1 MEVLKIFFHSNLR
14 FLRERKRFSQE
25 DFAALM
31 GIKRTKLH
39 ALESGQT
46 KNPTAED
53 LLKFSDHFKI
63 SIDALM
69 RIDMRLLKESEIR
82 ELQANSKSH
91 LSGANLRV
99 LAITVDKQDKEN
111 AEYVP
116 IKAKAGYRSG
126 YNNPEFIAGLPK
138 LSLPNLPR
146 HGTYRMFPTTGDSM
160 LPIPEESDVIAQYV
174 QDWNKLK
181 PETPCIVILKG
192 EQDFVFKLV
201 TVHKEGT
208 LSLKSLNK
216 AYEPYTVESSEVL
229 EVWQFYS
236 YQTKTFPEPVT
247 EFQDLSGGIQE
258 ILAGIN
264 QLKKRMK

>member
-1 MEVLKIFFHSNLR
+1 MEVLKIFFYSNLR

-69 RIDMRLLKESEIR
+69 RMDLTLLNESEIR
-82 ELQANSKSH
+82 TLQA
-91 LSGANLRV
+91 ANKTYLTGSQLRV
-99 LAITVDKQDKEN
+99 LAITVDKHNKEN

-126 YNNPEFIAGLPK
+126 YNNPEFIASLPK
-138 LSLPNLPR
+138 LSLPNLPK

-160 LPIPEESDVIAQYV
+160 LPIPEGSDVIAQYV
-174 QDWNKLK
+174 QDWNSLK
-181 PETPCIVILKG
+181 PETPSIVILKG

-201 TVHKEGT
+201 TVQEDGT
-208 LSLKSLNK
+208 LLLKSLNK
-216 AYEPYTVESSEVL
+216 AYEPYTVDSHEVL
-229 EVWQFYS
+229 EVWKYLKH
-236 YQTKTFPEPVT
+236 QTGTIPEPET
-247 EFQDLSGGIQE
+247 DMQEIKAMLQDLKNE
-258 ILAGIN
+258 
-264 QLKKRMK
+264 LKIKNRNG